1 MKIKEAIIL
10 NYRCHSQ
17 TQRVVDEGDP
27 TPQFN
32 WFVKKQNHSFRKF
45 SKKDTIIDCFTK
57 QLVFLL
63 IAILI
68 AIINI

>member
-17 TQRVVDEGDP
+17 TQRVGDEGDP

-32 WFVKKQNHSFRKF
+32 WFIKKSVLENFL
-45 SKKDTIIDCFTK
+45 KKIP
-57 QLVFLL
+57 
-63 IAILI
+63 
-68 AIINI
+68 